1 MVILKDE
8 QYPSRQDNGE
18 GLETTSFFFF
28 FFHLFSFATCL
39 LGQVFSF
46 VLLTFDFEMR
56 IVILNFLFK
65 HLNMF
70 R

>member
-18 GLETTSFFFF
+18 GLETTSFFF